1 VFRKHLKK
9 IVRFGSSSFL
19 IGCREFVMKEKAG
32 FVKHVLE
39 LMAPL
44 VEDARRAVRR
54 TANRKK
60 PKYYREESS

>member
-1 VFRKHLKK
+1 
-9 IVRFGSSSFL
+9 
-19 IGCREFVMKEKAG
+19 MKEKAG

-60 PKYYREESS
+60 PKYYREESSCETMRIHRIRQH